1 MLRLTQVYFVH
12 CTISS
17 YGKEWEY
24 MSESTRERM
33 RERERER
40 ERERCQNEIQREYVI
55 VLRT

>member
-24 MSESTRERM
+24 ISESK
-33 RERERER
+33 RERESGET
-40 ERERCQNEIQREYVI
+40 EITKGDPKRVCDCP
-55 VLRT
+55 

>member
-40 ERERCQNEIQREYVI
+40 EREMSKRDPKRVCDCP
-55 VLRT
+55 

>member
-24 MSESTRERM
+24 MSESKRERESVE

-40 ERERCQNEIQREYVI
+40 EREG
-55 VLRT
+55 